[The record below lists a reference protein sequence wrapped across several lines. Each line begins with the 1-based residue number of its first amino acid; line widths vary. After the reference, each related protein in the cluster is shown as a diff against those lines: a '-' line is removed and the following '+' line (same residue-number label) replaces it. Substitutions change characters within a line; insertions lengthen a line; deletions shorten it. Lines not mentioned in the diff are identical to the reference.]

1 MATPRYG
8 EYRPE
13 KEGIRLGEELD
24 AGLIMTG
31 GQRRLWLERIFGP
44 ASWSTSFGGRD
55 IQFSW

>member
-1 MATPRYG
+1 MAALHYR
-8 EYRPE
+8 EDRPE

-44 ASWSTSFGGRD
+44 AFWSTSFGGRD